1 MVIKNNVVKSE
12 ERRQFFRV
20 DDEVNL
26 VYVKIDE
33 KQVLD
38 GSYVSENIL
47 GNWPLSAALE
57 TIAQESTLLL
67 HKVAKN
73 NPDVADYFKL
83 IDNKIDLL
91 AQAIVMQSGQFNKN
105 NIRNANLSAT
115 GIAFDS
121 EEAFQ
126 DGDYLEIKILLVNSM
141 SVVVACGK
149 VVYCKKS
156 QSDEG
161 RHPFTIGVD
170 YVNIKDQDRELLI
183 KHVVKRQLQQIRDNK
198 ENMS

>member
-1 MVIKNNVVKSE
+1 MSKNNVMKPE
-12 ERRQFFRV
+12 ERREFFRV

-33 KQVLD
+33 KQVVE

-47 GNWPLSAALE
+47 GNWPLSEALE
-57 TIAQESTLLL
+57 KVAQESALLL
-67 HKVAKN
+67 HKLTKSH
-73 NPDVADYFKL
+73 PDVVDYLKI
-83 IDNKIDLL
+83 IDNKIELL
-91 AQAIVMQSGQFNKN
+91 AQAMVMQSGQFNKN

-126 DGDYLEIKILLVNSM
+126 EGDYLEIKILLVNSM
-141 SVVVACGK
+141 AVVVACGK
-149 VVYCKKS
+149 VVYCKNC

-161 RHPFTIGVD
+161 RHPYTIGVD
-170 YVNIKDQDRELLI
+170 YVSIKDQDRELLI

-198 ENMS
+198 ENKL

>member
-1 MVIKNNVVKSE
+1 VIKSE

-33 KQVLD
+33 KQIME

-47 GNWPLSAALE
+47 GNWPLSSALE
-57 TIAQESTLLL
+57 MVTQESALLF
-67 HKVAKN
+67 HKIAN
-73 NPDVADYFKL
+73 NHPDVADYLKL
-83 IDNKIDLL
+83 IDNKIELL
-91 AQAIVMQSGQFNKN
+91 GQAMVMQSGQFNKN

-115 GIAFDS
+115 GVAFDS

-126 DGDYLEIKILLVNSM
+126 EGDYLEIKILLVNSM
-141 SVVVACGK
+141 AVVVACGK

-156 QSDEG
+156 QSDEV
-161 RHPFTIGVD
+161 RHPYTIGVD
-170 YVNIKDQDRELLI
+170 YVSIKDQDRELLI

-198 ENMS
+198 ENKL